1 MRKSTASTATA
12 IKGYRDGGKTAV
24 PSLLEDVIMK
34 EIWKDIPGY
43 EGRYQASTE
52 GNIRSVDRVVYSR
65 NWYTGQPFARH
76 IKGRILRPGRFCKN
90 GHVSVVL
97 GHGAVGSPVHQLI
110 MLTFVGPPPAGQEVR
125 HKNGDPTDNRL
136 SNLEY
141 GTRTDNILDVFYQG
155 KAWRKLSIEDVE
167 QIRFGISTGISGAD
181 LAGMYGVS
189 ETAISN
195 IKNGR
200 SFSWL

>member
-1 MRKSTASTATA
+1 MN
-12 IKGYRDGGKTAV
+12 
-24 PSLLEDVIMK
+24 MK

-43 EGRYQASTE
+43 EGKYQASTE
-52 GNIRSVDRVVYSR
+52 GNVRSVDRIVYSR
-65 NWYTGQPFARH
+65 NWYTGQPFARR

-97 GHGAVGSPVHQLI
+97 GRGAAGSPVHHLI
-110 MLTFVGPPPAGQEVR
+110 MLTFVGPPLAGQEVR

-141 GTRTDNILDVFYQG
+141 GTRTENILDVFYQG
-155 KAWRKLSIEDVE
+155 KAWRKLCIEDVE
-167 QIRFGISTGISGAD
+167 QIRFGLSTGLSGAD

-189 ETAISN
+189 ETTISN

>member
-1 MRKSTASTATA
+1 MKRRTASTAAATEET
-12 IKGYRDGGKTAV
+12 GDGGNTAV
-24 PSLLEDVIMK
+24 PSLYGDVMMI

-65 NWYTGQPFARH
+65 NRYTGQPFARH
-76 IKGRILRPGRFCKN
+76 IKGCVLRPGSYCKT

-110 MLTFVGPPPAGQEVR
+110 MRTFVGPPPDGQEVR

-136 SNLEY
+136 ENLEY
-141 GTRTDNILDVFYQG
+141 GTRTQNILDVFYQG
-155 KAWRKLSIEDVE
+155 KAWRKLDLEDVE
-167 QIRFGISTGISGAD
+167 QIRFGLCSGISGAD
-181 LAGMYGVS
+181 LARMYGVS
-189 ETAISN
+189 PSEISR
-195 IKNGR
+195 IKLGKA
-200 SFSWL
+200 FSWI